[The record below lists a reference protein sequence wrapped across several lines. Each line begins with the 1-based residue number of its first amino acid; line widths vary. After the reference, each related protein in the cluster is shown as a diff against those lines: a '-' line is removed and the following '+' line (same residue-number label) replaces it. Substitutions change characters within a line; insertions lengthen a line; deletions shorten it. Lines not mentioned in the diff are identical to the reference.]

1 MPTTHEYET
10 RFRRAGLPLFIE
22 DRSATRDIFNRATP
36 LLALVFIG
44 EMLGAIDLDWPL
56 LQNIGAAVGGLAILV
71 GAFAVVNRF
80 RRRPLLAL
88 PETLGV
94 PELVAFVLVPAVLP
108 VIFGG
113 QLTSAVVTALAN
125 AALLGLIYA
134 VVGLGLLAML
144 RWAAERLL
152 GQLAASLMLLTRA
165 IPLLL
170 VFSLVLFL
178 NTEAW
183 QAFSTMPPAF
193 LVLVALLFL
202 GLGSIFLLVRLPREV
217 GEIERSVDTG
227 PPLARHELLNVGL
240 VMFVSQA
247 LQVLVVCLAVGAFFV
262 AFGALTVGPDVRAS
276 WLGDNGNVLLTVP
289 FLGERV
295 QFTEELLRVSSG
307 IAAFSGLYYAIAV
320 LTDSTYR
327 EEFLDEITGEMKATF
342 RARAEYLGRR
352 GRPDDAA
359 GGE

>member
-1 MPTTHEYET
+1 MAQPTDYER
-10 RFRRAGLPLFIE
+10 RFRRAGLPLFIQ
-22 DRSATRDIFNRATP
+22 DYSPTRDIFNRAAP

-44 EMLGAIDLDWPL
+44 EMLGAIDLDWPF
-56 LQNIGAAVGGLAILV
+56 LQNLAAALGGLAILV
-71 GAFAVVNRF
+71 GAFAVVNRL
-80 RRRPLLAL
+80 RGRPLFAV
-88 PETLGV
+88 PETVGV
-94 PELVAFVLVPAVLP
+94 PELVAFVAVPAVLP

-113 QLTSAVVTALAN
+113 QITSAVVTALVN
-125 AALLGLIYA
+125 ALLLLLIYA

-144 RWAAERLL
+144 RWAGERLL

-193 LVLVALLFL
+193 LAVVAALFL
-202 GLGSIFLLVRLPREV
+202 GLGSVFLLVRLPREV
-217 GEIERSVDTG
+217 GEIERSVGSG
-227 PPLARHELLNVGL
+227 PPLARRELVNVGL

-247 LQVLVVCLAVGAFFV
+247 LQVIVVCLAVGGFFV
-262 AFGALTVGPDVRAS
+262 AFGALTVGPEVRES
-276 WLGDNGNVLLTVP
+276 WLGENGNVLVTIP

-295 QFTEELLRVSSG
+295 QITEELLRVSSG

-327 EEFLDEITGEMKATF
+327 EEFLDEITGEMKETF
-342 RARAEYLGRR
+342 RARADYLELR
-352 GRPDDAA
+352 GV
-359 GGE
+359 

>member
-1 MPTTHEYET
+1 MASRADYEH

-22 DRSATRDIFNRATP
+22 DRSATRDIFNRAAP

-44 EMLGAIDLDWPL
+44 EVLGAIDLDWPL
-56 LQNIGAAVGGLAILV
+56 LQNLGAALAGLAILV
-71 GAFAVVNRF
+71 GAFAVVNKLRD
-80 RRRPLLAL
+80 RPLLAV
-88 PETLGV
+88 PETVGV
-94 PELVAFVLVPAVLP
+94 LELAAFVLVPAVLP
-108 VIFGG
+108 AIFGR
-113 QLTSAVVTALAN
+113 QITSAVVTALAN
-125 AALLGLIYA
+125 AALLALIYA
-134 VVGLGLLAML
+134 VVGLGLVAML
-144 RWAAERLL
+144 RWAGERLL

-193 LVLVALLFL
+193 LALVAALFL
-202 GLGSIFLLVRLPREV
+202 GLGSIFLIVRLPREV
-217 GEIERSVDTG
+217 DEIERSVGTG
-227 PPLARHELLNVGL
+227 PPLARRELVNVGL

-247 LQVLVVCLAVGAFFV
+247 LQVLFVCLAVGAFFV
-262 AFGALTVGPDVRAS
+262 AFGALTVGPDVRES
-276 WLGDNGNVLLTVP
+276 WLGDNGNVLLTIP

-295 QFTEELLRVSSG
+295 QVTEELLRVSSG

-327 EEFLDEITGEMKATF
+327 EEFLDEITGEMKETF
-342 RARAEYLGRR
+342 RARADYLKLR
-352 GRPDDAA
+352 GA
-359 GGE
+359 

>member
-1 MPTTHEYET
+1 
-10 RFRRAGLPLFIE
+10 
-22 DRSATRDIFNRATP
+22 
-36 LLALVFIG
+36 V
-44 EMLGAIDLDWPL
+44 
-56 LQNIGAAVGGLAILV
+56 
-71 GAFAVVNRF
+71 
-80 RRRPLLAL
+80 
-88 PETLGV
+88 
-94 PELVAFVLVPAVLP
+94 
-108 VIFGG
+108 
-113 QLTSAVVTALAN
+113 N

-144 RWAAERLL
+144 RWAGERLL

-193 LVLVALLFL
+193 LVVVALLFL

-217 GEIERSVDTG
+217 GEIERSVGTG
-227 PPLARHELLNVGL
+227 PPLARHELINVGL

-262 AFGALTVGPDVRAS
+262 AFGALTVGPEVRDS
-276 WLGDNGNVLLTVP
+276 WLGDNGHVLLTIP

-327 EEFLDEITGEMKATF
+327 EEFLDEITSEMKATF
-342 RARAEYLGRR
+342 RARAEYLGM
-352 GRPDDAA
+352 GKPEDSAA
-359 GGE
+359 SGG

>member
-1 MPTTHEYET
+1 MASLHDYER

-22 DRSATRDIFNRATP
+22 DYSATRDIFNRAAP

-56 LQNIGAAVGGLAILV
+56 LQNLAAALGGLVILV
-71 GAFAVVNRF
+71 GAFAVVNRL
-80 RRRPLLAL
+80 RGRPLLAV
-88 PETLGV
+88 PEAVGV
-94 PELVAFVLVPAVLP
+94 PELAAFVLIPAVLP
-108 VIFGG
+108 AIFGS
-113 QLTSAVVTALAN
+113 QITSAVVTAIVN

-134 VVGLGLLAML
+134 IVGLGLLAMI
-144 RWAAERLL
+144 RWATERLL

-193 LVLVALLFL
+193 LVLVAALFL
-202 GLGSIFLLVRLPREV
+202 GLGSIFLLVKLPREV
-217 GEIERSVDTG
+217 GEIERSVGAG
-227 PPLARHELLNVGL
+227 PPLARRQLVNVGL

-247 LQVLVVCLAVGAFFV
+247 LQVLVVCFAVAAFFV
-262 AFGALTVGPDVRAS
+262 AFGALTVGPDVRES
-276 WLGDNGNVLLTVP
+276 WLGDNGHVLLTAA

-295 QFTEELLRVSSG
+295 QVTEELLRVSGG

-320 LTDSTYR
+320 LTDPTYR
-327 EEFLDEITGEMKATF
+327 EEFLDEITGEMKETF
-342 RARAEYLGRR
+342 RARADYLKLRS
-352 GRPDDAA
+352 A
-359 GGE
+359 